1 MILKEHPLRYTATQV
16 RRSIER
22 LETYR
27 EMNPVDANNNGT
39 LTIINE
45 LKMVYSLFSEE
56 FRK

>member
-1 MILKEHPLRYTATQV
+1 
-16 RRSIER
+16 
-22 LETYR
+22 
-27 EMNPVDANNNGT
+27 MNPVDANNNGT